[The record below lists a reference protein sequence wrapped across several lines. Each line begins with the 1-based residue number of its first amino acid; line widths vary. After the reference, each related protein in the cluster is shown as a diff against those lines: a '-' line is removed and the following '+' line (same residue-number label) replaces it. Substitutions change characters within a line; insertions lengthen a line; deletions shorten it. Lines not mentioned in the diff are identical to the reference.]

1 MVYGIAFY
9 ISVVVPVAAILLFN
23 TVILTVVTYKLHQ
36 NSKKK
41 ATNLSN
47 QNKDKNLDIKR
58 LVSEARIAFACN
70 ILLGI
75 TWIFAL
81 LAVGKATM
89 VFQWFFCVFNS
100 LQGFFIFLFY
110 TVRSQDVRKAWAEKI
125 KRKKPISS
133 QPKKESSSRTDRKGN
148 PCTYDVLRFFLAL
161 QKMCKNSSCPQR
173 VFSRVRP
180 ESKILSLYIKTR
192 VSEIPRQSELM
203 CGVSAVF

>member
-1 MVYGIAFY
+1 MCCFVRFLCIAFRCMVYGIAFY

-23 TVILTVVTYKLHQ
+23 TVILTIVTYKLHQ

-41 ATNLSN
+41 AKNSSN
-47 QNKDKNLDIKR
+47 QNKDKSLDIKR

-70 ILLGI
+70 VLLGI

-125 KRKKPISS
+125 KKKKPISS
-133 QPKKESSSRTDRKGN
+133 QQKKECSSPTDRKGN
-148 PCTYDVLRFFLAL
+148 PCTHDVLRFFLTLEIICENAG
-161 QKMCKNSSCPQR
+161 CPQP
-173 VFSRVRP
+173 VFSCLR
-180 ESKILSLYIKTR
+180 T
-192 VSEIPRQSELM
+192 
-203 CGVSAVF
+203 

>member
-1 MVYGIAFY
+1 MRCFVQFLSIPFRCMVYGIAFY

-23 TVILTVVTYKLHQ
+23 TVILMMVTYKLHQ

-47 QNKDKNLDIKR
+47 QNKDKNLGIKR
-58 LVSEARIAFACN
+58 LASEARIAFACN
-70 ILLGI
+70 VLLGI

-89 VFQWFFCVFNS
+89 VFQWSFCVFNS

-125 KRKKPISS
+125 KKKKPISS
-133 QPKKESSSRTDRKGN
+133 QPKMECSSPTDRKGS
-148 PCTYDVLRFFLAL
+148 PCTYDVLRFFQKL
-161 QKMCKNSSCPQR
+161 QKICENAGCLRP
-173 VFSRVRP
+173 VFSR
-180 ESKILSLYIKTR
+180 LTL
-192 VSEIPRQSELM
+192 
-203 CGVSAVF
+203 